1 MYADVLV
8 NIKSLGEKI
17 FTYSIPK
24 SIKNVSIGMRVSV
37 PLSNRKIEGLIL
49 NIKDK
54 CEFDTKDIIEVL
66 DEMPVLNHELL
77 ELGKYMKNI
86 YLCSLMSA
94 YESMLPNA
102 LKFNKNNIKIKYDTY
117 IIKIGDIDKPT
128 IYEKNILDLFIKN
141 DKVLKSS
148 IKSKSTLKRMLDK
161 QILKEVKQEKNRL
174 LVNTNK
180 TTLKVLTDKQKE
192 VYNNILNTDKMI
204 TLLRGVTGSGKTEI
218 YMHLIMNTIK
228 NKRNAIVLVPEIT
241 LTTQLI
247 NRFRSV
253 FNDKIAVFH
262 SGLSDGEKYDEYRRI
277 RNKEVNVV
285 IGTRSAIFTPLTN
298 IGLIIIDE
306 EHVDSYKQENEP
318 RYRAVDIA
326 LKRGEYNNSKV
337 VLGSA
342 TPLIESYT
350 KAKMGKY
357 NLVELTDR
365 VNDIPMPTVYVVDMK
380 NEIKKGNSILSKV
393 AIDLITDRLNKNEQI
408 MILINRR
415 GYSNYILCK
424 ECGNVIK
431 CTNCD
436 ISLTYHKNSDT
447 LRCHYCGF
455 ATNRYSKCPNCNS
468 NNLIAKGIGTEKIE
482 EYLKDKFEGV
492 KVIRM
497 DRDTTSNKGMHER
510 IVTDF
515 NNKKYDILL
524 GTQMISKGLDF
535 ENVTLVIVL
544 NGDSSLNIPD
554 YRSAEKTFDLL
565 TQVSGRSGRGNKE
578 GISLI
583 QTYNPNHYSIILSKK
598 HDYIR
603 FYNEEIKIR
612 RKLNYPPFCLI
623 VSIRIS
629 TSDYELG
636 NNEIEKIHKYLKEKL
651 NESYTILG
659 PTVSFKINN
668 IYTFKILIKYKEKQL
683 IYKVL
688 EEIKKHNKNKNIKLE
703 IDFNPIRV

>member
-393 AIDLITDRLNKNEQI
+393 AMDLITDRLNKNEQI

-431 CTNCD
+431 CPNCD

>member
-148 IKSKSTLKRMLDK
+148 IKNKSTLKRMLDK

-393 AIDLITDRLNKNEQI
+393 SMDLITDRLNKNEQI

-431 CTNCD
+431 CPNCD

>member
-148 IKSKSTLKRMLDK
+148 IKNKSTLKRMLDK

>member
-393 AIDLITDRLNKNEQI
+393 AMDLITDRLNKNEQI

-431 CTNCD
+431 CPNCD

-482 EYLKDKFEGV
+482 EYLKDKFEGA

-636 NNEIEKIHKYLKEKL
+636 NNEIEKINKYLKEKL

>member
-482 EYLKDKFEGV
+482 EYLKDKFEGA

>member
-148 IKSKSTLKRMLDK
+148 IKNKSTLKRMLDK

-393 AIDLITDRLNKNEQI
+393 AMDLITDRLNKNEQI

-431 CTNCD
+431 CPNCD

-636 NNEIEKIHKYLKEKL
+636 NNEIEKINKYLKEKL

>member
-148 IKSKSTLKRMLDK
+148 IKNKSSLKRMLDK

-393 AIDLITDRLNKNEQI
+393 SMDLITDRLNKNEQI

-431 CTNCD
+431 CPNCD

-636 NNEIEKIHKYLKEKL
+636 NNEIEKINKYLKEKL

>member
-24 SIKNVSIGMRVSV
+24 SINNVSIGMRVSV

-393 AIDLITDRLNKNEQI
+393 AMDLITDRLNKNEQI

-431 CTNCD
+431 CPNCD

-636 NNEIEKIHKYLKEKL
+636 NNEIEKINKYLKEKL